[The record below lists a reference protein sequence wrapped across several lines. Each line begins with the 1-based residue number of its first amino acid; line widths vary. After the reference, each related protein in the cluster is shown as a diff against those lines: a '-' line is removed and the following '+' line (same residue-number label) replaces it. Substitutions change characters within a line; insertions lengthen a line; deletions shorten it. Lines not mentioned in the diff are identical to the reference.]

1 MPEFQRRRLMD
12 ALLIYAMVF
21 LAILVI
27 DSSNFSAE
35 AKIIIGLAVAGFFLL
50 LEFRVVRRMSDTEK
64 NIFGL
69 VTTSVLAATSIYN
82 DIRKGW
88 ISFFSYFFAAL
99 VVFGIAWTMYS
110 ARQVKRCG

>member
-1 MPEFQRRRLMD
+1 MPEFQRQRLMD

-21 LAILVI
+21 HAILVI
-27 DSSNFSAE
+27 DSSNLSAE
-35 AKIIIGLAVAGFFLL
+35 AKIIIGLAVTGFFLL
-50 LEFRVVRRMSDTEK
+50 LEFRVVKRMSDKEK

-82 DIRKGW
+82 DIKKER

-99 VVFGIAWTMYS
+99 VVFGMAWTIYS
-110 ARQVKRCG
+110 ARQVKRHG